1 MKDHAIQHGTLS
13 WNEQGTPVSQQFDDV
28 YFSNQDGLEETRYV
42 FLQGNHFPARFVEH
56 SRPECII
63 AETGFGT
70 GLNFLTLWEA
80 FAHFRAQH
88 PQAALRRLHFISV
101 EKFPLRVAD
110 LEQAHAH
117 WPTLTPYAEALRQAW
132 PSALP
137 GCHRLILADGAI
149 TLDLWFGDIND
160 LLPTLDDS
168 LTHQVD
174 AWFLDGF
181 APSKN
186 PDMWTENLF
195 HAMARL
201 CRAQGTFATFTAAG
215 FVRRGLQQAGFDV
228 EKIKGYGQKREM
240 LHGVLPSAIPTPAA
254 TPWYS
259 RPAAS
264 TTEDIAIIGGGI
276 ASVLTALALLRR
288 GAHVTL
294 YCEDE
299 APALGASGNRQGALY
314 PLLNDKHDALSR
326 FFATAFGF
334 ARRQYDSL
342 LQAGIAYEHDWCGVN
357 QIAYDEKSARK
368 ITQILHGNWPT
379 EVVMPLSADDM
390 DASAGVA
397 IGFSGVSYAEGGWLC
412 PAELTAHA
420 LKHAQSLGLVVH
432 FATRVSALEKK
443 ASGWQ
448 LRLTNG
454 QQKAHPVVILAN
466 GHQLSDWAQTQHL
479 PCYAVRGQVSHIP
492 TTPVLKSL
500 QRVLCYDGYLTP
512 VSPRHQQHCIGASY
526 QRGVVTTAFSAD
538 EQQENHQRLAAC
550 LPKATWVNDIDVS
563 GNAARQGVRCATRD
577 HLPLLG
583 AAPDHAQTLAQY
595 ASLDVQQHT
604 PERVAAAPVHADLF
618 VIGALGSRGLCSAPL
633 AAEIL
638 AGQLYGEP
646 LPLDAPTLA
655 ALNPNRFWVRKL
667 LKGRAV

>member
-13 WNEQGTPVSQQFDDV
+13 WNDQGTPVSQQFDDV

-42 FLQGNHFPARFVEH
+42 FLQGNHFPARFLEH
-56 SRPECII
+56 SRPLCVI

-80 FAHFRAQH
+80 FSHFRAQH
-88 PQAALRRLHFISV
+88 PHAALRRLHFISF
-101 EKFPLRVAD
+101 EKFPLRVND
-110 LEQAHAH
+110 LAQAHTH
-117 WPTLTPYAEALRQAW
+117 WPTLAPYAEELRQAW

-137 GCHRLILADGAI
+137 GCHRLILANGAI
-149 TLDLWFGDIND
+149 TLDLWFGDINT

-181 APSKN
+181 APAKN

-215 FVRRGLQQAGFDV
+215 FVRRGLQQAGFGV

-240 LHGVLPSAIPTPAA
+240 LRGVLAEAVPTVTT

-264 TTEDIAIIGGGI
+264 TTDNIAIIGGGI

-294 YCEDE
+294 YCEDN

-314 PLLNDKHDALSR
+314 PLLNDKHDALSC
-326 FFATAFGF
+326 FFAIAFGF

-342 LQAGIAYEHDWCGVN
+342 QQAGITFEHDWCGVN

-368 ITQILHGNWPT
+368 ISQILHGDWPRD
-379 EVVMPLSADDM
+379 VVMPLNADEM
-390 DASAGVA
+390 DTTAGLG
-397 IGFSGVSYAEGGWLC
+397 IGFSGLSYADGGWLC
-412 PAELTAHA
+412 PAELTANA
-420 LKHAQSLGLVVH
+420 LKHAQSLGLEVH
-432 FATRVSALEKK
+432 FSTGVSGLEKTT
-443 ASGWQ
+443 SGWQ
-448 LRLTNG
+448 LTLANG
-454 QQKAHPVVILAN
+454 QVNNYPVVVLAN
-466 GHQLSDWAQTQHL
+466 GHQLNTWSQTQHL

-492 TTPVLKSL
+492 TTPVLQRL
-500 QRVLCYDGYLTP
+500 QRVLCYDGYMTP

-526 QRGVVTTAFSAD
+526 LRGETTTTFSTE
-538 EQQENHQRLAAC
+538 EQQENRKRLVAC
-550 LPKATWVNDIDVS
+550 LPNAAWMDEINVS
-563 GNAARQGVRCATRD
+563 DNEARQGVRCAIRD

-583 AAPDHAQTLAQY
+583 AVPDYAQTLHQY
-595 ASLDVQQHT
+595 ASLDAQQHT
-604 PERVAAAPVHADLF
+604 PNNVVAAPVHPDLF
-618 VIGALGSRGLCSAPL
+618 IIGALGSRGLCSAPL
-633 AAEIL
+633 AAETL

-646 LPLDAPTLA
+646 LPLDAETLA
-655 ALNPNRFWVRKL
+655 AINPNRFWVRKL

>member
-28 YFSNQDGLEETRYV
+28 YFSNQDGLEETHYV
-42 FLQGNHFPARFVEH
+42 FLQGNHFPTRFLEH
-56 SRPECII
+56 DRPLSVI

-80 FAHFRAQH
+80 FVHFRAQH
-88 PQAALRRLHFISV
+88 PHATLRRLHFVSF
-101 EKFPLRVAD
+101 EKLPLRVDD
-110 LEQAHAH
+110 LALAHAH
-117 WPTLTPYAEALRQAW
+117 WPTFARYAEELRHAW

-215 FVRRGLQQAGFDV
+215 FVRRGLQQAGFEV
-228 EKIKGYGQKREM
+228 QKIKGYGQKREM
-240 LHGVLPSAIPTPAA
+240 LCGVLPHAIPAA
-254 TPWYS
+254 AVTPWYS

-264 TTEDIAIIGGGI
+264 TTDNIAIIGGGI

-288 GAHVTL
+288 GAYVTL
-294 YCEDE
+294 YCEDD

-334 ARRQYDSL
+334 ARRQYDAL
-342 LQAGIAYEHDWCGVN
+342 GQAGIASEHDWCGVN

-368 ITQILHGNWPT
+368 ITQILHGDWPT
-379 EVVMPLSADDM
+379 DLVTPLSVDEM
-390 DASAGVA
+390 DATISDR
-397 IGFSGVSYAEGGWLC
+397 FSWSELC
-412 PAELTAHA
+412 R
-420 LKHAQSLGLVVH
+420 GRLVVSGRDDDEC
-432 FATRVSALEKK
+432 AQARAIARAGGLRWLTSSSSSILRWSWLTDTRSAPGRKP
-443 ASGWQ
+443 
-448 LRLTNG
+448 N
-454 QQKAHPVVILAN
+454 IFLAMR
-466 GHQLSDWAQTQHL
+466 
-479 PCYAVRGQVSHIP
+479 CAVR
-492 TTPVLKSL
+492 
-500 QRVLCYDGYLTP
+500 
-512 VSPRHQQHCIGASY
+512 
-526 QRGVVTTAFSAD
+526 
-538 EQQENHQRLAAC
+538 
-550 LPKATWVNDIDVS
+550 
-563 GNAARQGVRCATRD
+563 
-577 HLPLLG
+577 
-583 AAPDHAQTLAQY
+583 
-595 ASLDVQQHT
+595 
-604 PERVAAAPVHADLF
+604 
-618 VIGALGSRGLCSAPL
+618 
-633 AAEIL
+633 
-638 AGQLYGEP
+638 
-646 LPLDAPTLA
+646 
-655 ALNPNRFWVRKL
+655 
-667 LKGRAV
+667 